1 MSMKNDQDVVGNKII
16 IKPLV
21 LRMVKIF
28 VMSDMSII
36 KIGKRRKS
44 IYFCS

>member
-1 MSMKNDQDVVGNKII
+1 MSMKNDQDVVGNTII

-28 VMSDMSII
+28 VMS
-36 KIGKRRKS
+36 
-44 IYFCS
+44 IYEHN